1 MHPIAVRV
9 WLLLALAGNA
19 GLWLAYRH
27 AGRALAAAE
36 RMPPGERLP
45 RPTGR
50 TLDGE
55 EVTTGELDRPCHLLR
70 YASASCGSCGRD
82 QALFL
87 EIERTLRA
95 RGCSSIQLAPSDRA
109 FSHPVDPLRV
119 NLAFPSVPFA
129 SGLAVTSTPTTIVTD
144 RDWKVSWSRIGT
156 LRRSD
161 VDAAVRA
168 ASRLP

>member
-1 MHPIAVRV
+1 MRACGSPTGTR
-9 WLLLALAGNA
+9 
-19 GLWLAYRH
+19 
-27 AGRALAAAE
+27 AGRW
-36 RMPPGERLP
+36 LP
-45 RPTGR
+45 RSGCLPASGCPVPPAGPWTEKR
-50 TLDGE
+50 S
-55 EVTTGELDRPCHLLR
+55 RPAS